1 MKNTEVKL
9 GTYCDLMNDVAFR
22 WIFTKESNSAL
33 LRDFLNELITDRE
46 ITDVLLYKDSQMPFS
61 KEFKKSVFDVSCK
74 TGDGTM
80 IDVEVQLS
88 KQDWFADRCLYYS
101 TFNIQK
107 QVSESIREYRLKPVY
122 VVSIDNF
129 TRNHGPGWDGRI
141 RSTYSLREDECHEL
155 MTDNLHFIFIELD
168 RFDKRWEETASD
180 RERIYYCIKHLH
192 EYETLPAGMA
202 TGLVARLAEQSRIC
216 EMPPELKEIYIKSM
230 VTEIDKRAQ
239 LLCATRTGR
248 EEGFRAGIA
257 KGIATGRAEGIATG
271 RTAMLQAIRN
281 LKAAGVPDETISQCT
296 GLSLEDLPD

>member
-1 MKNTEVKL
+1 
-9 GTYCDLMNDVAFR
+9 
-22 WIFTKESNSAL
+22 
-33 LRDFLNELITDRE
+33 
-46 ITDVLLYKDSQMPFS
+46 
-61 KEFKKSVFDVSCK
+61 
-74 TGDGTM
+74 
-80 IDVEVQLS
+80 
-88 KQDWFADRCLYYS
+88 
-101 TFNIQK
+101 
-107 QVSESIREYRLKPVY
+107 
-122 VVSIDNF
+122 
-129 TRNHGPGWDGRI
+129 
-141 RSTYSLREDECHEL
+141 

-257 KGIATGRAEGIATG
+257 TGRAEGSKA
-271 RTAMLQAIRN
+271 AMLQVARN
-281 LKAAGVPDETISQCT
+281 MKAAGIPDETISQWT
-296 GLSLEDLPD
+296 GLRPEDF